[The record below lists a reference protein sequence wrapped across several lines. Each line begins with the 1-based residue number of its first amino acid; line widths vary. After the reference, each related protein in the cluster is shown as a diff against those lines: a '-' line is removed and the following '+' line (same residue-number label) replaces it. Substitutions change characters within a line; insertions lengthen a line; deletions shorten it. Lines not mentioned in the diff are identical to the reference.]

1 MNTTNA
7 QRPERFDDTQV
18 IETAE
23 ITELN
28 MPMSERFAEFD
39 EATTELPAA
48 ETPDELTDEPTDEPA
63 DETTG
68 QTAVAAAGEAEAPE
82 ATQPPAGT
90 VPPANAVP
98 LYSSPQSAPLPPQP
112 VRPKGPSA
120 GTIVLGVIVLLCGVM
135 TIAVGVSMSSATFVF
150 FPNMQHFTAYLF
162 AGVGGLLC
170 VLAMVWAIAS
180 AIGKRRREQASPIH
194 ESKGARID

>member
-1 MNTTNA
+1 MNTTNPP
-7 QRPERFDDTQV
+7 RPERDDDTQV

-39 EATTELPAA
+39 EATTELPADA
-48 ETPDELTDEPTDEPA
+48 PTDEPESPEA
-63 DETTG
+63 G
-68 QTAVAAAGEAEAPE
+68 AAAEEADAPE
-82 ATQPPAGT
+82 APQVPTGT

-98 LYSSPQSAPLPPQP
+98 LYSSPQSAPQPPQPPQP

-120 GTIVLGVIVLLCGVM
+120 GTIVLGVIVLLCGVL

-170 VLAMVWAIAS
+170 VLAVVWAIAS
-180 AIGKRRREQASPIH
+180 AIGKRRPEQTSPIH
-194 ESKGARID
+194 ESKGARIDR

>member
-1 MNTTNA
+1 MTMNTTNP
-7 QRPERFDDTQV
+7 QRPDRDDDTQV

-39 EATTELPAA
+39 ETMALPPDDTTTELPTA
-48 ETPDELTDEPTDEPA
+48 
-63 DETTG
+63 ETTG
-68 QTAVAAAGEAEAPE
+68 EPESPEVEAAADEADAPQSP
-82 ATQPPAGT
+82 TGI

-98 LYSSPQSAPLPPQP
+98 LYSSPQPAPQP
-112 VRPKGPSA
+112 MRPKGPSA
-120 GTIVLGVIVLLCGVM
+120 GTIVLGVIVLLCGVL
-135 TIAVGVSMSSATFVF
+135 TIAIGASMTSSAFVL
-150 FPNMQHFTAYLF
+150 FPQMRHFTAYLF

-170 VLAMVWAIAS
+170 VLAVVWAIAS
-180 AIGKRRREQASPIH
+180 AIGKRRREQTSPIR

>member
-1 MNTTNA
+1 MKRNTTMNTINP
-7 QRPERFDDTQV
+7 QRSERDDDTQV

-39 EATTELPAA
+39 EATTELPAG
-48 ETPDELTDEPTDEPA
+48 ETPDESMDEPVDEPTSQEED
-63 DETTG
+63 
-68 QTAVAAAGEAEAPE
+68 AAPDEAEAPQ
-82 ATQPPAGT
+82 APTGT

-170 VLAMVWAIAS
+170 VLAVVWAIAS
-180 AIGKRRREQASPIH
+180 AIGKRRREQTSPIH
-194 ESKGARID
+194 ESKGARIDR

>member
-1 MNTTNA
+1 MKRNTIKNTTNPP
-7 QRPERFDDTQV
+7 RPERDDDTQV

-39 EATTELPAA
+39 EATTELPADA
-48 ETPDELTDEPTDEPA
+48 PTDEPESPEA
-63 DETTG
+63 G
-68 QTAVAAAGEAEAPE
+68 AAAEEADAPE
-82 ATQPPAGT
+82 APQVPTGT

-98 LYSSPQSAPLPPQP
+98 LYSSPQSAPQPPQPPQP

-120 GTIVLGVIVLLCGVM
+120 GTIVLGVIVLLCGVL

-170 VLAMVWAIAS
+170 VLAVVWAIAS
-180 AIGKRRREQASPIH
+180 AIGKRRREQTSPIH
-194 ESKGARID
+194 ESKGARIDR

>member
-1 MNTTNA
+1 MNTTNP
-7 QRPERFDDTQV
+7 QQTERDDDTQV

-39 EATTELPAA
+39 DATTELPADA
-48 ETPDELTDEPTDEPA
+48 PTDELTDESESSEATA
-63 DETTG
+63 D
-68 QTAVAAAGEAEAPE
+68 ADEAEAPE
-82 ATQPPAGT
+82 APQAPAGT

-98 LYSSPQSAPLPPQP
+98 LYSSPQSAPQPPQP

-120 GTIVLGVIVLLCGVM
+120 GTIVLGVIVLLCGVL
-135 TIAVGVSMSSATFVF
+135 TIAVGASMSSATFVL

-170 VLAMVWAIAS
+170 VLAVIWAIAS
-180 AIGKRRREQASPIH
+180 AIGKRRREQTSPVH

>member
-1 MNTTNA
+1 MNTTNPP
-7 QRPERFDDTQV
+7 RPERDDDTQV

-39 EATTELPAA
+39 EATTELPADA
-48 ETPDELTDEPTDEPA
+48 PTDEPESPEA
-63 DETTG
+63 G
-68 QTAVAAAGEAEAPE
+68 AAAEEADAPE
-82 ATQPPAGT
+82 APQVPTGT

-98 LYSSPQSAPLPPQP
+98 LYSSPQSAPQPPQPPQP

-120 GTIVLGVIVLLCGVM
+120 GTIVLGVIVLLCGVL
-135 TIAVGVSMSSATFVF
+135 TSAVGVSMRSATFVF
-150 FPNMQHFTAYLF
+150 FPNMQHFTADLF

-170 VLAMVWAIAS
+170 VLAVVWAIAS
-180 AIGKRRREQASPIH
+180 AIGKRRREQTSPIH
-194 ESKGARID
+194 ESKGARIDR

>member
-1 MNTTNA
+1 MNTPNPP
-7 QRPERFDDTQV
+7 RPERDDDTQV

-39 EATTELPAA
+39 EATTELPADA
-48 ETPDELTDEPTDEPA
+48 PTDEPESPEA
-63 DETTG
+63 G
-68 QTAVAAAGEAEAPE
+68 AAAEEADAPE
-82 ATQPPAGT
+82 APQVPTGT

-98 LYSSPQSAPLPPQP
+98 LYSSPQSAPQPPQPPQP
-112 VRPKGPSA
+112 VRPKGPNA
-120 GTIVLGVIVLLCGVM
+120 GTIVLGVIVLLCGVL

-170 VLAMVWAIAS
+170 VLAVVWAIAS
-180 AIGKRRREQASPIH
+180 AIGKRRREQTSPIH
-194 ESKGARID
+194 ESKGARIDR

>member
-1 MNTTNA
+1 MNTTNP
-7 QRPERFDDTQV
+7 QWPEHDDDTQV
-18 IETAE
+18 IGTAE

-39 EATTELPAA
+39 EATTELSADA
-48 ETPDELTDEPTDEPA
+48 PTDEPESPEA
-63 DETTG
+63 G
-68 QTAVAAAGEAEAPE
+68 AAAEEADAPG
-82 ATQPPAGT
+82 APQGPTGT

-98 LYSSPQSAPLPPQP
+98 LYSSPQSAPQPPQP
-112 VRPKGPSA
+112 VRPKGPST
-120 GTIVLGVIVLLCGVM
+120 GTIVLGVVVLLCGVL

-170 VLAMVWAIAS
+170 VLAVVWAIAS
-180 AIGKRRREQASPIH
+180 AIGRRRREQTSPIH
-194 ESKGARID
+194 ESKGARIDR

>member
-1 MNTTNA
+1 MNTTNP
-7 QRPERFDDTQV
+7 QRPERDDDTQV

-39 EATTELPAA
+39 EATTELPAT
-48 ETPDELTDEPTDEPA
+48 ETPDESMDEPA
-63 DETTG
+63 DELTG
-68 QTAVAAAGEAEAPE
+68 QAADAATEEADAPG
-82 ATQPPAGT
+82 APQAPTGT

-98 LYSSPQSAPLPPQP
+98 LYSSPQSAPQPPQP

-120 GTIVLGVIVLLCGVM
+120 GTIVLGVIVLLCGVL

-170 VLAMVWAIAS
+170 VLAVVWAIAS
-180 AIGKRRREQASPIH
+180 AIGKRRREQTSPIH
-194 ESKGARID
+194 ESKGARIDR

>member
-1 MNTTNA
+1 MNTTNP
-7 QRPERFDDTQV
+7 QRQDRDDDTQI

-23 ITELN
+23 ITELD

-39 EATTELPAA
+39 ETTALPLDEATTELPA
-48 ETPDELTDEPTDEPA
+48 DEPA
-63 DETTG
+63 GDPESPSPD
-68 QTAVAAAGEAEAPE
+68 VAAEAPE
-82 ATQPPAGT
+82 APQAPTGT

-98 LYSSPQSAPLPPQP
+98 LYSSPQSAPQP

-120 GTIVLGVIVLLCGVM
+120 GTIVLGVIVLLCGVL
-135 TIAVGVSMSSATFVF
+135 TIAIGASMTSATFVL
-150 FPNMQHFTAYLF
+150 FPQMQHFTAYLF

-170 VLAMVWAIAS
+170 VLAVVWAIAS

>member
-1 MNTTNA
+1 MNTTNP
-7 QRPERFDDTQV
+7 QRPDRDDDTQV

-28 MPMSERFAEFD
+28 MPMSERFAQFD
-39 EATTELPAA
+39 EATTEPPAGA
-48 ETPDELTDEPTDEPA
+48 LADAPTDESTDEPESPAADATTDGTDAAEVPQA
-63 DETTG
+63 PTG
-68 QTAVAAAGEAEAPE
+68 M
-82 ATQPPAGT
+82 

-98 LYSSPQSAPLPPQP
+98 LYSSPQSTPQPPQP

-120 GTIVLGVIVLLCGVM
+120 GTIVLGVIVLLCGVL
-135 TIAVGVSMSSATFVF
+135 TIAVGASMSSATFVF

-170 VLAMVWAIAS
+170 VLAVVWAIAS
-180 AIGKRRREQASPIH
+180 AIGKRRREQTSPIH
-194 ESKGARID
+194 ESKGARIDR

>member
-1 MNTTNA
+1 MNTTNPP
-7 QRPERFDDTQV
+7 RPERDDDTQV

-28 MPMSERFAEFD
+28 MPMSDRFAEFD
-39 EATTELPAA
+39 EATTELPADA
-48 ETPDELTDEPTDEPA
+48 PTDEP
-63 DETTG
+63 ESPESG
-68 QTAVAAAGEAEAPE
+68 AAAEEADAPE
-82 ATQPPAGT
+82 APQVPTGT

-98 LYSSPQSAPLPPQP
+98 LYSSPQSAPQPPQPPQP

-120 GTIVLGVIVLLCGVM
+120 GTIVLGVIVLLCGVL

-170 VLAMVWAIAS
+170 VLAVVWAIAS
-180 AIGKRRREQASPIH
+180 AIGKRRREQTSPIH
-194 ESKGARID
+194 ESKGARIDR

>member
-1 MNTTNA
+1 MNTTNPP
-7 QRPERFDDTQV
+7 RPERDDDTQV

-39 EATTELPAA
+39 EATTELPADA
-48 ETPDELTDEPTDEPA
+48 PTDEPESPEA
-63 DETTG
+63 G
-68 QTAVAAAGEAEAPE
+68 AAAEEADAPE
-82 ATQPPAGT
+82 APQVPTGT

-98 LYSSPQSAPLPPQP
+98 LYSSPQSAPQPPQPPQP

-120 GTIVLGVIVLLCGVM
+120 GTIVLGVIVLLCGVL

-162 AGVGGLLC
+162 ADVGGLLC
-170 VLAMVWAIAS
+170 VLAVVWAIAS
-180 AIGKRRREQASPIH
+180 AIGKRRREQTSPIH
-194 ESKGARID
+194 ESKGARIDR